1 MNLSE
6 RIRNKAWSFVYP
18 EDRFIVADEVAQ
30 LEAEN
35 RALKK
40 TRIDLCI
47 MLKEWMAFIHKER
60 LGELHR
66 ETNEIL
72 ERNMSGKETPCP

>member
-1 MNLSE
+1 MKTSE

-35 RALKK
+35 EALEKK
-40 TRIDLCI
+40 
-47 MLKEWMAFIHKER
+47 AQ
-60 LGELHR
+60 GELLVGLYNNNIISQIQFDAGITLIDEEFAAR
-66 ETNEIL
+66 
-72 ERNMSGKETPCP
+72 KETPCP

>member
-1 MNLSE
+1 MKTSE

-35 RALKK
+35 EALEK